1 MPLLYAVPFRL
12 LLASLK
18 LELLIATA
26 DSHSVIPV
34 SYQRYMAQSYT
45 RDSNSQRIPP
55 DPSSMSL
62 TLASSVATS
71 RNTLVPLTLGCSANA
86 IELLVLTAPA
96 DFDLT
101 PEAE

>member
-1 MPLLYAVPFRL
+1 
-12 LLASLK
+12 
-18 LELLIATA
+18 
-26 DSHSVIPV
+26 
-34 SYQRYMAQSYT
+34 MAQSYT